1 MDRKTALSAAG
12 AFTLTA
18 VAAVSALSLTM
29 GAGAGTANEPTTPVV
44 AEPEVVTE
52 YEVIQV
58 EPAADESLAVAD
70 AAGSAEYETSAAGGY
85 ADAPEMESEEYE
97 EEHHEEE
104 HPETEGDEYEDA
116 EMEGDEYEDED
127 EDDD

>member
-1 MDRKTALSAAG
+1 MERKTALSAAG

-29 GAGAGTANEPTTPVV
+29 GAGAGTASEPTTPVV

-70 AAGSAEYETSAAGGY
+70 ATGSAEYATSAADGY
-85 ADAPEMESEEYE
+85 ADAPEMEG
-97 EEHHEEE
+97 EEHE
-104 HPETEGDEYEDA
+104 EYEDA
-116 EMEGDEYEDED
+116 EMEGEEYEEDEMEGEEYEEDED